1 MNSLIFLR
9 FRNGRAGG
17 IETLLPW
24 QKVTCLCR
32 LQHEGPIEQNQG
44 ALTPEHEE
52 EAQCKGQGR
61 TTAMVTSQILPC
73 GLHVVK
79 DLLFLGKLFKML
91 LLAAKSR
98 SGSCQDAAG
107 ASTAISFLD
116 RMQQKKQVKANAA
129 GKTLY
134 RAQLPSSHLE
144 QQDQLTCCHLP
155 LTASTL
161 HHPPHS
167 LSPGA
172 HREVA
177 VPFGQ
182 GS

>member
-1 MNSLIFLR
+1 MRGPLNR
-9 FRNGRAGG
+9 TR
-17 IETLLPW
+17 ELLP
-24 QKVTCLCR
+24 QSMRKR
-32 LQHEGPIEQNQG
+32 
-44 ALTPEHEE
+44 
-52 EAQCKGQGR
+52 AQCKGQGK
-61 TTAMVTSQILPC
+61 TTAVVTSQLFPC

-79 DLLFLGKLFKML
+79 GLLLLGKLFKERML

-98 SGSCQDAAG
+98 TGSCQDAAG
-107 ASTAISFLD
+107 PSTAFSFLG
-116 RMQQKKQVKANAA
+116 RMQQKQVKANAA
-129 GKTLY
+129 GKALY

-155 LTASTL
+155 LTDTTP

-167 LSPGA
+167 LSPAA

-182 GS
+182 GF